1 MNIFEYVKKI
11 KKSISKNN
19 VLDDIN
25 VTREEM
31 TNTTMDFL
39 NKNIGWLT
47 KNERDLQS
55 QAYRR
60 DRDDLIRDFGR
71 TGYLRPT
78 NPFDMVQR
86 SLTNSLEILN
96 WVEGYFTKNLNDDV
110 TAASIT
116 IAKSNALQLLDLTA
130 LTARYTRAWL
140 ELIISAES
148 NALNKLNSEVSL
160 TQQQIKYLGENR
172 DAFGRAIAILAT
184 PIKEIQ
190 KVFDAMPE
198 IVIAE
203 SNPKAVQATQGDV
216 RVDPLRL
223 ALVQSKWDPAYLF
236 GMLFTDFQV
245 HRYKMAKEEKEMLEL
260 RILRL
265 QRQMEGKED
274 PKLSD
279 ILNKRQGQLDKVRG
293 KIKKMEDEWA

>member
-1 MNIFEYVKKI
+1 MNIFDYVKKI
-11 KKSISKNN
+11 KKSVTKNN
-19 VLDDIN
+19 ILDDIN
-25 VTREEM
+25 VTREEI
-31 TNTTMDFL
+31 TNTTLDFL
-39 NKNIGWLT
+39 NKNIAWLSRT
-47 KNERDLQS
+47 ERDLQS
-55 QAYRR
+55 QPYRR

-78 NPFDMVQR
+78 NPFDMVHK

-96 WVEGYFTKNLNDDV
+96 WVEGYFNKTLHDDV

-116 IAKSNALQLLDLTA
+116 IAKSNALQLLDLA
-130 LTARYTRAWL
+130 AFTARYTRAWL
-140 ELIISAES
+140 ELIISAETNS
-148 NALNKLNSEVSL
+148 INKLNGEVGL

-172 DAFGRAIAILAT
+172 DAFGRAISILAT
-184 PIKEIQ
+184 PVKEIQ

-198 IVIAE
+198 VVILEA
-203 SNPKAVQATQGDV
+203 NPKAVQATQGDA
-216 RVDPLRL
+216 RIDPLRL
-223 ALVQSKWDPAYLF
+223 GLIQSKWDMTYLI
-236 GMLFTDFQV
+236 GMVLTDFQV

-274 PKLSD
+274 PRLSD

-293 KIKKMEDEWA
+293 KIKKMEDDWS